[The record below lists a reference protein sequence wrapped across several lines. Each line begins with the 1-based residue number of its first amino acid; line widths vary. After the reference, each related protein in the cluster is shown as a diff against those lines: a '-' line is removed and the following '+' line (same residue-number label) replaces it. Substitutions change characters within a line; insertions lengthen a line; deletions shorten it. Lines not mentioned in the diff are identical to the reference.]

1 MELSIRAN
9 DMFIGTLLKS
19 LEIEDLVCS
28 KGVSQPCYLAR
39 SFIGGADAPS
49 SFEDAGNPGNDNY
62 GLTRKEGDDKFFE
75 APEDK
80 FFEAPEDLVDFVD
93 CPMQSP
99 GGRYLSPQNSFSPGK
114 ALSEPPSFSRVPG
127 LLPEETLQTRKAVD
141 LTDAVD
147 SFVKAQIIIVDQ
159 NSPLYNNVDKQVG
172 SFLFGNVLLYSIMW

>member
-39 SFIGGADAPS
+39 SFIGSVESPS
-49 SFEDAGNPGNDNY
+49 SFEDAGNPGDDNY
-62 GLTRKEGDDKFFE
+62 GLTQNEDDKFVE

-93 CPMQSP
+93 FPMQSP
-99 GGRYLSPQNSFSPGK
+99 GGKYLSSQNSFSPEK
-114 ALSEPPSFSRVPG
+114 ALLKPPSFSRVAG
-127 LLPEETLQTRKAVD
+127 LLPDETLQTRRDID

-172 SFLFGNVLLYSIMW
+172 SFLF